1 MYLFLLYF
9 WSINIIYIIYIY
21 IFLRK
26 RNDVKVNNRMKEL
39 TVDLLSDEQ
48 ESKKYQD
55 AFNMNF
61 HKTKEK
67 GNINSIE

>member
-1 MYLFLLYF
+1 
-9 WSINIIYIIYIY
+9 
-21 IFLRK
+21 
-26 RNDVKVNNRMKEL
+26 MKEL